1 MKINKKFREVV
12 PKHFNT
18 HESLRLGIILA
29 AVGGFLESYTFI
41 GRGGVFANA
50 ESGNIVLVAI
60 GLAKKD
66 YKISALAL
74 IQIIAFILGT
84 LVNESIRQREEEKG
98 IDPNRYSKIILIIE
112 ALILFIVGLIP
123 ETAPNSLVT
132 SIIAFISAMQMSA
145 FKTLVDSPY
154 STTICTGNLRTAS
167 ESFLKAI
174 RYKDEVNRTR
184 TIRYFIIIIFFAM
197 GAALGGI
204 LTKELGVKSIFAAS
218 GLLLLALV
226 IFYYDNFKC
235 KYESDVY

>member
-1 MKINKKFREVV
+1 
-12 PKHFNT
+12 
-18 HESLRLGIILA
+18 
-29 AVGGFLESYTFI
+29 
-41 GRGGVFANA
+41 
-50 ESGNIVLVAI
+50 
-60 GLAKKD
+60 
-66 YKISALAL
+66 
-74 IQIIAFILGT
+74 
-84 LVNESIRQREEEKG
+84 
-98 IDPNRYSKIILIIE
+98 
-112 ALILFIVGLIP
+112 
-123 ETAPNSLVT
+123 
-132 SIIAFISAMQMSA
+132 MQMSA

-235 KYESDVY
+235 KYESDVFSFKSILIILYFKFRGC